1 MGNTNSPAENGHAAE
16 KQNGQELGLINELRL
31 LDCIKAQAWVR
42 ETEAALIC
50 GMSPYMVGQ
59 VSRRLAVRGEIFR
72 DRPFGNAGFFL
83 RLKAAGAD
91 RVDGRSGKDVIVPQ
105 SWRHDALAVQVLGY
119 LSGISGCSFETEAA
133 VRHGVKTGKIP
144 DGNIVINDET
154 RYPLEQEFSRK
165 SGPNLRQQ
173 SIEIAKL
180 AATGL
185 ECFVAYPY
193 PASMCGGVDHEF
205 RQINSLR
212 PYCSNSA
219 AANIKL
225 VRCHFASNLAF
236 LNMQATRFEILE
248 LPEVNQ
254 ISAAPES
261 AHHSQQARHF
271 DRLRWKNQEDQQT
284 GEPRKVHTR
293 LLLDGAEILSCV
305 FVESDSVDEL
315 HYMVSSSYG
324 TEYCLDTNLSFANFI
339 EQQQQLILDNEEGEL
354 RMLSM
359 SEQRAASL
367 GLS

>member
-1 MGNTNSPAENGHAAE
+1 MGTINSPAENGHAAE
-16 KQNGQELGLINELRL
+16 NQNGQELGLMNELRL
-31 LDCIKAQAWVR
+31 LDCIKTQGWIR

-50 GMSPYMVGQ
+50 GMSQYMVGQ

-91 RVDGRSGKDVIVPQ
+91 RIDGRSGKDVIVPQ
-105 SWRHDALAVQVLGY
+105 SWRHDALAIQTLGY
-119 LSGISGCSFETEAA
+119 LSYWLGCGFETESAI
-133 VRHGVKTGKIP
+133 RHSGKTSKIP
-144 DGNIVINDET
+144 DGNIIDDET
-154 RYPLEQEFSRK
+154 HYPLEQEFSRK
-165 SGPNLRQQ
+165 SGPNLRKQ

-180 AATGL
+180 AATGID
-185 ECFVAYPY
+185 CFVAYPY
-193 PASMCGGVDHEF
+193 PACFCGGVDHEL

-212 PYCSNSA
+212 PYCSHSA
-219 AANIKL
+219 ATHIKL
-225 VRCHFASNLAF
+225 VRCHFASHLAF
-236 LNMQATRFEILE
+236 LNMQATRFELLE

-271 DRLRWKNQEDQQT
+271 DRLRWENQEVRQA
-284 GEPRKVHTR
+284 GEPHKVLAR
-293 LLLDGAEILSCV
+293 LFLDGAEIMNCV
-305 FVESDSVDEL
+305 FVESDSVDEA
-315 HYMVSSSYG
+315 HYMANSSYG
-324 TEYCLDTNLSFANFI
+324 TEYCRDENLPFADFVK
-339 EQQQQLILDNEEGEL
+339 QQQQAILENEEGEL